1 MQLVGTLLVVLVA
14 VEHLWFLI
22 LEMFLFRTPVGLE
35 TFHMSQQKADACA
48 TLAQNQGLYNGFLAA
63 SLVTALLA
71 KSAIL
76 RRFGLACVI
85 AAGIY
90 GCYSLGSSTV
100 LVLQSGPALL
110 ALLVTEWSQK
120 RQSETGAR

>member
-35 TFHMSQQKADACA
+35 TFQMSQQKADACA

-63 SLVTALLA
+63 GLLTALLT
-71 KSAIL
+71 KSALL
-76 RRFGLACVI
+76 RRFSLACVI
-85 AAGIY
+85 VAGIY
-90 GCYSLGSSTV
+90 GCYSLGSQTV
-100 LVLQSGPALL
+100 LLFQSGPALL
-110 ALLVTEWSQK
+110 ALLITEAAQK

>member
-35 TFHMSQQKADACA
+35 TFQMSQQKADACA

-85 AAGIY
+85 VAGIY